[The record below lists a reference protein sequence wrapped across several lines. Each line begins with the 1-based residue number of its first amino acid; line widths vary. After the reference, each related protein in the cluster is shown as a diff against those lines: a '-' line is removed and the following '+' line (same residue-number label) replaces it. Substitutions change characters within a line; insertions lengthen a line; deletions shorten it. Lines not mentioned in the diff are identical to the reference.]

1 MTYSQS
7 ETFDIAV
14 NAKAIRTNWKFADR
28 EDASV
33 IAAEKSATFFC
44 TFTW

>member
-1 MTYSQS
+1 MTNSQS
-7 ETFDIAV
+7 ETFDVAV
-14 NAKAIRTNWKFADR
+14 NAKAIRTNWEFTDT
-28 EDASV
+28 EDVSV